1 MATPYPHLLEPIN
14 LGFTTLPNRVIMG
27 SMHVGLEEAKDG
39 FARMAAFYAE
49 RAKGGVGLIVTGGIA
64 PNDRGRPMPGGA
76 RLTTEAE
83 AEKHKPVT
91 AAVHQAGGKI
101 AMQILHFGRYAYH
114 QDLVAPS
121 ALQAPINPMK
131 PRALSTDEVYQTI
144 EDFVRCAALAQS
156 AGYDGVEIMGSEG
169 YLLNEF
175 IAARTNQ
182 RDDEW
187 GGSYANRIRFPVEI
201 VRRTREQVGK
211 NFIIIFR
218 LSMLDLVEGGSTLE
232 EVIELAQALEAA
244 GASILNTGIGW
255 HEARIPTIATKVPR
269 AAWAWVTKQLKGKVG
284 IPLVATNRIN
294 TPEVAEQLLAD
305 GFCDLISMARP
316 FLADPLF
323 MQKAAAGKADEIN
336 TCIGCNQACL
346 DHTFAGKIT
355 SCLVN
360 PRACYETL
368 INITPAATRERIAVV
383 GAGPA
388 GLSFATTAAQCGF
401 DVTLF
406 DTTSEI
412 GGQFNIAKQVPGKEE
427 FFETL
432 RYFGKQIALTG
443 VTLKLNM
450 RVTAGDLVAGD
461 YKQVVLATGVTP
473 RTPPIEGITH
483 PKVLGYL
490 DVLRDKKPV
499 GKTVALIGAGGIG
512 FDTAEYLLH
521 EGTSP
526 SLDKAKFF
534 AEWGVD
540 TSYAERGGLTPAHI
554 EASPRKVYL
563 LQRKASKVGDG
574 LGKTTGWIHRT
585 SLKNRQVEMIAGVTY
600 RKVDDAGLH
609 ITVGERDMTLPVD
622 NVVICAGQE
631 PQRELQAE
639 LLAAGVQV
647 HLIGGADKAEELDAK
662 RAIKQGLD
670 LAIALAQRN
679 TQASTRVDP
688 APTLGLNEKS
698 ASSPGKTSVS
708 SNENDSV
715 VVYETLTVS
724 LSDHIATIKL
734 NRPDKANA
742 MNLAMWHDI
751 RRAFKWVDAKPAAR
765 VAILEGEGKLFTSG
779 IDLQMMMGMGD
790 QIQNDCEAR
799 TRENLRQVI
808 LDLQDTLTSLERC
821 RKPVLAAIHG
831 ACIGGGID
839 LICCAD
845 MRYCSGDA
853 SFSIKEIDIGMTAD
867 VGTLQRLPKLIGE
880 GMAREL
886 AYTGRKFSATEALAM
901 RLVNQVFESREAL
914 QAGVREIATTIAA
927 KSPLSIRGVKEI
939 ITYARDHTVADGLNY
954 VATWNAA
961 MLLSNDLQ
969 EAMMANMGKRAPEFK
984 D

>member
-1 MATPYPHLLEPIN
+1 MTAYPQLLTPLN
-14 LGFTTLPNRVIMG
+14 LGFTTLPNRVLMG
-27 SMHVGLEEAKDG
+27 SMHVGLEEVKDG

-49 RAKGGVGLIVTGGIA
+49 RVKGGVGLIVTGGIA

-83 AEKHKPVT
+83 ADKHRVVT
-91 AAVHQAGGKI
+91 DAVHQAGGKI

-131 PRALSTDEVYQTI
+131 PKALSTEEVYQTVD
-144 EDFVRCAALAQS
+144 DFVRCAGLAQN

-187 GGSYANRIRFPVEI
+187 GGSYANRMRFPVEI
-201 VRRTREQVGK
+201 VRRTRAKVGP

-218 LSMLDLVEGGSTLE
+218 LSMLDLVEGGSTLN
-232 EVIELAQALEAA
+232 EVIELAQAIEAA
-244 GASILNTGIGW
+244 GATLINTGIGW

-269 AAWAWVTKQLKGKVG
+269 AAWAWVTKQLKGKVK

-305 GFCDLISMARP
+305 GFCDMVSMARP
-316 FLADPLF
+316 LLADPEF
-323 MQKAAAGKADEIN
+323 VNKAKGGRADEIN

-346 DHTFAGKIT
+346 DHTFAGKVT

-360 PRACYETL
+360 PRACHETL
-368 INITPAATRERIAVV
+368 IHITPATRREKIAVV

-388 GLSFATTAAQCGF
+388 GLAFATTAAQRGLA
-401 DVTLF
+401 VTLF
-406 DTTSEI
+406 DSASEI

-427 FFETL
+427 FYETL
-432 RYFGKQIALTG
+432 RYFARQIELTG
-443 VTLKLNM
+443 VKLQLNT
-450 RVTAGDLVAGD
+450 RVSAQDLIAGGYD
-461 YKQVVLATGVTP
+461 QVVLATGVTP
-473 RTPPIEGITH
+473 RTPPIEGIDH

-490 DVLRDKKPV
+490 DVLRDKRPV
-499 GKTVALIGAGGIG
+499 GASVALIGAGGIG
-512 FDTAEYLLH
+512 FDTAEFLLH
-521 EGTSP
+521 SGVSP
-526 SLDKAKFF
+526 SQSTIKFF

-540 TSYAERGGLTPAHI
+540 TAYTERGGLKAAYLEPA
-554 EASPRKVYL
+554 ERKVYL

-585 SLKNRQVEMIAGVTY
+585 SLKNRQVQMLAGVTY
-600 RKVDDAGLH
+600 RKVDDDGLH
-609 ITVGERDMTLPVD
+609 ITVGDQDMTLPVD
-622 NVVICAGQE
+622 NVIVCAGQE

-639 LLAAGVQV
+639 LQAAGVPV

-662 RAIKQGLD
+662 RAILQGTT
-670 LAIALAQRN
+670 LAISLGN
-679 TQASTRVDP
+679 TPQPTNAKSPSNSGTASVD
-688 APTLGLNEKS
+688 
-698 ASSPGKTSVS
+698 
-708 SNENDSV
+708 SNEIRSNSS
-715 VVYETLTVS
+715 YETLTVS
-724 LSDHIATIKL
+724 LSDHIATIRL

-742 MNLAMWHDI
+742 MNLAMWHEL
-751 RRAFKWVDAKPAAR
+751 RHAFKWVDATPEAR
-765 VAILEGEGKLFTSG
+765 VAILEGEGKAFTAG
-779 IDLQMMMGMGD
+779 IDLQMMMGLGD

-831 ACIGGGID
+831 ACVGGGID

-845 MRYCSGDA
+845 MRYCASDA
-853 SFSIKEIDIGMTAD
+853 QFSIKEIDIGMTAD

-886 AYTGRKFSATEALAM
+886 AYTARKFGANEALQM
-901 RLVNQVFESREAL
+901 RLVNRVFESREAM
-914 QAGVREIATTIAA
+914 QAGVREIATTIAS
-927 KSPLSIRGVKEI
+927 KSPLSIRGTKEM
-939 ITYARDHTVADGLNY
+939 ITYARDHSVADGLTY

-969 EAMMANMGKRAPEFK
+969 EAMMANMGKRAPVFK